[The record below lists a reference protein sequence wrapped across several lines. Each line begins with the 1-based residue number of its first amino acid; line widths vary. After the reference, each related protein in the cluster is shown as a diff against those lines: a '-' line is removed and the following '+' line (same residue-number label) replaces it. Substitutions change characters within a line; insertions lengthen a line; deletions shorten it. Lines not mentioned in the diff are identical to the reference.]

1 MSTLFRG
8 SLAGSLAQELGGEME
23 VFLQQSGGAGGSR
36 PWHPARTNFSLF
48 SLPPV

>member
-23 VFLQQSGGAGGSR
+23 VFLQQSGGGGGV
-36 PWHPARTNFSLF
+36 PAVAPS
-48 SLPPV
+48 PY